1 MKQFWKKSLAALLA
15 LLMVLTMAPLAVFAG
30 DGDTT
35 PPADQT
41 GTETPPATEPHL
53 KHSFETDPMP
63 APDIPAKQPTC
74 TEDGHGRGWTCSVC
88 GYVMYEDGNYKA
100 KGHDWQLKETITAA
114 CGVEGKKIYE
124 CSRCHATEER
134 DKVAA
139 LEHVWGEWKT
149 VKEPNSC
156 TETGEKQRHCT
167 RPGCNGVEYEVIP
180 AANHKP
186 QEVKEVKATCT
197 TAGNKAGTKCAVCG
211 EVLSGCETVAPLG
224 HDYQEKVIKPTCTEG
239 GKTTHTCSR
248 CKDSYEDNLT
258 EALGHDYKIKTTDPT
273 CTEKGKETG
282 TCQRCGDKYTKE
294 IDPLGHDWEIV
305 EAVAPT
311 CTEPG
316 NTEGKKCKT
325 CGKVESVSKEL
336 PAKGHTFTTEI
347 VTPVTCEANG
357 LTKKYCIECNY
368 SETLV
373 EPATGHKWGDWIYS
387 DSFKCDVGGERY
399 RICDNCGEKDGPE
412 PVKPQGHS
420 WSKEWT
426 VDTPATCTTKGYKS
440 HHCTRC
446 DAKNDITT
454 VAKLPHSYID
464 KVTKAT
470 TKKDG
475 LITGVCSVCGAERKP
490 ITLKRVKTIK
500 LSKTSY
506 TYDGKAKK
514 PSVVVKGA
522 DGKKLKKDTDY
533 KVTYASGR
541 KKVGTY
547 TVKVKLIG
555 NYSGSK
561 KLKFTIALGT
571 PKGLEAETNKAKKTI
586 TLSWAAVKGA
596 SKYVVY
602 YATEKNGE
610 YEKLATVKKAVYTVK
625 TLKPGTYYF
634 KVCAM
639 AKNNKDKT
647 VYSEYSSPLK
657 VKLAK

>member
-15 LLMVLTMAPLAVFAG
+15 LLMVLTMAPLAVFAE
-30 DGDTT
+30 GDTE
-35 PPADQT
+35 P
-41 GTETPPATEPHL
+41 ETPTSEPHL
-53 KHSFETDPMP
+53 KHSFETSPMP
-63 APDIPAKQPTC
+63 APDIAAVQPTC
-74 TEDGHGRGWTCSVC
+74 TEDGHGPGWTCSVC
-88 GYVMYEDGNYKA
+88 GYVMYEEGDYKA
-100 KGHDWQLKETITAA
+100 KGHDWKLKETITAA

-124 CSRCHATEER
+124 CSRCQATEER

-139 LEHVWGEWKT
+139 LEHIWGDWVV
-149 VKEPNSC
+149 VKEPKSC
-156 TETGEKQRHCT
+156 NETGEKQRHCT
-167 RPGCNGVEYEVIP
+167 RPGCDGIDYAIIP
-180 AANHKP
+180 AAEHKP

-197 TAGNKAGTKCAVCG
+197 TAGSTAGTKCSVCG
-211 EVLSGCETVAPLG
+211 EILTGCETVAPIG
-224 HDYQEKVIKPTCTEG
+224 HKWGKAKTVEPTCTAE
-239 GKTTHTCSR
+239 GKTTQTCEN
-248 CKDSYEDNLT
+248 CGEVKEDNVKP
-258 EALGHDYKIKTTDPT
+258 ALGHEIVIDEAVEATCQKEGKTQGEHCTRKGCDYKVAQETIPKTDH
-273 CTEKGKETG
+273 K
-282 TCQRCGDKYTKE
+282 
-294 IDPLGHDWEIV
+294 WEITP
-305 EAVAPT
+305 AVAPT

-316 NTEGKKCKT
+316 NSEGKKCEY
-325 CGKVESVSKEL
+325 CGKVESEAKEL

-347 VTPVTCEANG
+347 ITPVTCEANG
-357 LTKKYCIECNY
+357 LTKRYCIECNL
-368 SETLV
+368 SETVV
-373 EPATGHKWGDWIYS
+373 EPATGHKLGDWIYAEN
-387 DSFKCDVGGERY
+387 FKCDVGGERY
-399 RICDNCGEKDGPE
+399 KICANCNGIYNREQ
-412 PVKPQGHS
+412 VQPQGHA

-475 LITGVCSVCGAERKP
+475 LITGVCSVCGVERKP

-506 TYDGKAKK
+506 TYDAKAKK
-514 PSVVVKGA
+514 PTVVVKNA
-522 DGKKLKKDTDY
+522 DGKKLKSGTDY

-571 PKGLEAETNKAKKTI
+571 PKGLEAKTNKEKKTV

-596 SKYVVY
+596 SKYIVY
-602 YATEKNGE
+602 CATEKNGE
-610 YEKLATVKKAVYTVK
+610 YEKLATVKKAVYKAKNV
-625 TLKPGTYYF
+625 KPGTYYF
-634 KVCAM
+634 KVRALTT
-639 AKNNKDKT
+639 NNKDKT
-647 VYSEYSSPLK
+647 AYSAYSSPLK
-657 VKLAK
+657 VKMAK

>member
-1 MKQFWKKSLAALLA
+1 MMNNLWKKSLALLLA
-15 LLMVLTMAPLAVFAG
+15 LMMVLTMAPFAAFAEG
-30 DGDTT
+30 DPATPEGGDTPGEEPIHYHT
-35 PPADQT
+35 FADT
-41 GTETPPATEPHL
+41 
-53 KHSFETDPMP
+53 
-63 APDIPAKQPTC
+63 PDIPEVKPTC
-74 TEDGHGRGWTCSVC
+74 TTDGHGAGFTCQGGC
-88 GYVMYEDGNYKA
+88 GYVMYETGDYKA
-100 KGHDWQLKETITAA
+100 KGHDWKLKETIAVK

-124 CSRCHATEER
+124 CTRCHATEER
-134 DKVAA
+134 DKIPA
-139 LEHVWGEWKT
+139 LEHVWSEWKV
-149 VKEPNSC
+149 VKEPKSC
-156 TETGEKQRHCT
+156 NEEGEKQRYCT
-167 RPGCNGVEYEVIP
+167 RSGCGAVEYEKMP
-180 AANHKP
+180 AADHKP
-186 QEVKEVKATCT
+186 QNVKEVKATCT
-197 TAGNKAGTKCAVCG
+197 TAGTTAGTKCSVCG
-211 EVLSGCETVAPLG
+211 AILTGCEVIEPSG
-224 HDYQEKVIKPTCTEG
+224 HKWGKEKTIEPTCTKE
-239 GKTTHTCSR
+239 GKTTQTCEN
-248 CKDSYEDNLT
+248 CGETT
-258 EALGHDYKIKTTDPT
+258 ESNVKPALGHDIVID
-273 CTEKGKETG
+273 EAVEA
-282 TCQRCGDKYTKE
+282 TCQKE
-294 IDPLGHDWEIV
+294 GKTQGEHCKRKGCDYEVAQKTVPKTDHKWEIV
-305 EAVAPT
+305 PAVAPT

-316 NTEGKKCKT
+316 NTEGKKCEY
-325 CGKVESVSKEL
+325 CGKVESESKEL
-336 PAKGHTFTTEI
+336 PAKGHTYTTEV
-347 VTPVTCEANG
+347 VTPATCVANG
-357 LTKKYCIECNY
+357 VTKKYCVECGD
-368 SETLV
+368 SQSLV

-387 DSFKCDVGGERY
+387 ESYKCDVGGERT
-399 RICDNCGEKDGPE
+399 RICDNCGETDGPY
-412 PVKPQGHS
+412 PVKPQGHK

-426 VDTPATCTTKGYKS
+426 VDTQATCTTKGYKS

-454 VAKLPHSYID
+454 VDKLPHAYID

-475 LITGVCSVCGAERKP
+475 LITGVCANCGVERKP

-522 DGKKLKKDTDY
+522 DGKKLKKGTDY
-533 KVTYASGR
+533 KLTYASGR

-561 KLKFTIALGT
+561 TLKFTVALGT

-610 YEKLATVKKAVYTVK
+610 YEKLATPTKAVYTVK

-647 VYSEYSSPLK
+647 VYSELTAPLK